1 MEIVRLFGLLQHR
14 QWNEKKGDLF
24 RKIIKIQQQAAHLLQ
39 FFSKLDHQVS
49 DDIKASKEI
58 ICNKDLIIW
67 VSVRMQL
74 HYKDTEQYVSK

>member
-1 MEIVRLFGLLQHR
+1 MNGIDFNRLVSKEI
-14 QWNEKKGDLF
+14 
-24 RKIIKIQQQAAHLLQ
+24 LLQ
-39 FFSKLDHQVS
+39 FFSKLDPQVS

-58 ICNKDLIIW
+58 IGNKDLIIW